1 MSCCTT
7 WPTEEDPALHDYYAR
22 SLLRPGWGGVVSL
35 KEGEYLAQALG
46 ANTGLR
52 RMWQVHKRPAYSLV
66 LLARKALPGDRG
78 AAVREMRRRLVDRQ
92 AGPNATALARRNTA
106 KRKAS
111 KARHRP

>member
-22 SLLRPGWGGVVSL
+22 SLLEPGWGGVVSL

-52 RMWQVHKRPAYSLV
+52 RRWQVRKRPAYSLV
-66 LLARKALPGDRG
+66 LLARKALPGDRR
-78 AAVREMRRRLVDRQ
+78 AAVREMRRRLVDRM
-92 AGPNATALARRNTA
+92 AGPNAMAFIRGRQ
-106 KRKAS
+106 KRKRAS
-111 KARHRP
+111 KARLRP